1 MSFWGVSDAEGRT
14 RTDTGQGP
22 LDFESSA
29 STNFTTP
36 AKTEPILAY
45 IAQTRQEENSS
56 ESIGSQLDLFGW
68 SLEKYSCSYD

>member
-36 AKTEPILAY
+36 AETLPILAH
-45 IAQTRQEENSS
+45 AA
-56 ESIGSQLDLFGW
+56 
-68 SLEKYSCSYD
+68 